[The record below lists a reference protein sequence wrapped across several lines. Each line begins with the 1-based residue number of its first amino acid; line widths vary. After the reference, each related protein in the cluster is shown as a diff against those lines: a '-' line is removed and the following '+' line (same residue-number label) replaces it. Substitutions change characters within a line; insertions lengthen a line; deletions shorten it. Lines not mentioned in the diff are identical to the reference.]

1 MHQPTLN
8 ADCKSEGCPGFLL
21 IASPILPG
29 ERRSLICRICRERH
43 EYGPEDVYDSG
54 TKLEIRIGR

>member
-1 MHQPTLN
+1 MHTPLN
-8 ADCKSEGCPGFLL
+8 ANCKTEGCTAVLL
-21 IASPILPG
+21 IPAPIVSG

-43 EYGPEDVYDSG
+43 EYGAEDVYDSG